1 MKCSEEQPPEQ
12 DPTKTSSRSVQTRSK
27 SRSLP
32 STDEPTETDL
42 SLSLDDPD
50 TLLPSSLTP
59 EGEGA
64 LVSFFDLE
72 GVGLALKSTNFT
84 REEMVRRLVIQCR
97 DPSPKVSQ
105 KAMNM
110 LLRFMKDSLALNGKI
125 GVARIKQES
134 SNGQVHTV
142 STSGILRKL
151 GSAPGAQQENGRIF
165 KPPVPRT

>member
-1 MKCSEEQPPEQ
+1 MKCSEEQHPEQ
-12 DPTKTSSRSVQTRSK
+12 DPTTTSSARPPQRSK
-27 SRSLP
+27 SRSSPESQSVELVNP
-32 STDEPTETDL
+32 E
-42 SLSLDDPD
+42 LDDPD
-50 TLLPSSLTP
+50 ALLPTSLTP

-64 LVSFFDLE
+64 LMTFFDLE

-84 REEMVRRLVIQCR
+84 REELVRRLVIQCR

-105 KAMNM
+105 KAMTM

-151 GSAPGAQQENGRIF
+151 GNAPCSDNPDNGRIF